1 MDGTAD
7 KRCSHCGKTAS
18 LKCGHCK
25 ASWYCDVSCQK
36 AHWSEHKPACKEADL
51 DRTIHRAGQLLQDVF
66 FLFREQLFDES
77 IESIEDTGDTLFLR
91 DRPRKPG
98 TLIPFPHHLVR
109 DEKEKKMVLSTLVC
123 HEPIGYFHDLFIQ
136 MLKGTRT
143 RIEEV
148 TVKVKKPAKRT
159 RAIPVRGELRGD
171 WRTHGVI
178 RVITL
183 DASRSWIIDP
193 AGAQYSMFAACLDEQ
208 TYQDRYVEK
217 VFCAMKPG
225 TDKLLYQGFAE
236 LKGNCAIVARIEWD
250 GVKAVEDAVQKW
262 ERNSGLRLPE
272 LLRQPEGTFERH
284 REEVLEAIQSA
295 LVRFAAQADYSRDI
309 LETEQYERAH
319 PYFSDW
325 EAEQVRVKLFNSRT
339 LYRASG

>member
-1 MDGTAD
+1 M
-7 KRCSHCGKTAS
+7 
-18 LKCGHCK
+18 
-25 ASWYCDVSCQK
+25 
-36 AHWSEHKPACKEADL
+36 
-51 DRTIHRAGQLLQDVF
+51 
-66 FLFREQLFDES
+66 
-77 IESIEDTGDTLFLR
+77 
-91 DRPRKPG
+91 
-98 TLIPFPHHLVR
+98 
-109 DEKEKKMVLSTLVC
+109 
-123 HEPIGYFHDLFIQ
+123 
-136 MLKGTRT
+136 
-143 RIEEV
+143 
-148 TVKVKKPAKRT
+148 
-159 RAIPVRGELRGD
+159 
-171 WRTHGVI
+171 
-178 RVITL
+178 